1 MITCN
6 IMDLLTKSIVE
17 FSGIVKNN
25 KMVIKPLGAI
35 KYIVLNFILNIFKI
49 TNLMRKIRTVIKME

>member
-6 IMDLLTKSIVE
+6 IMDLLTKSIEE
-17 FSGIVKNN
+17 FSGIDKNN

-35 KYIVLNFILNIFKI
+35 KYIELKFILNIFKI
-49 TNLMRKIRTVIKME
+49 TNLMRKIRTVIIME